1 MSQLVWRL
9 DDVELPSWFDAAM
22 FEEEVLRLALQKP
35 PRSYVSGVLVNA
47 ILHDGRAIYAIEIL
61 VGDDGQVYFT
71 DYNPEGRHDKEDF
84 YTKINDLISYLS
96 TKEWV
101 LPHFETKV
109 TDNELDVMEREIRE
123 KRHRR
128 ATLDEFDNMIKS
140 SYESVV
146 EDLLSH
152 SDEPI
157 QLEVEVDKEY
167 VSYGYFN
174 IELKY
179 RLGTERLYVVKDI
192 QQQLI
197 QAVRDENVLTLG
209 KTTRPIKMLAE
220 NFDEASRFHLE
231 FLQQY
236 YDEDAQLTAKNRFVL
251 GWDNIEQFIQH
262 YKDTPY
268 FDLAEIESDA
278 RVVATPSGDGKFRL
292 AVTYPALED
301 EELIYRRGVIL
312 SQKQGHWLSYRELA
326 PIDFTLLLKR
336 NHWNEL
342 DFSKER
348 IYQLKESI
356 ERHSKIFQMEIESDD
371 ILAPGKPQLYLDLTD
386 DEALS
391 VKVVY
396 PSENKMHESLMAEML
411 ANFDA
416 ELVGAHDYIIE
427 KPKHI
432 DYWLNEMMGELHVF
446 GDVFVSDVFKNMRR
460 PSRLGLSVGVS
471 VKKNTIQLDFDS
483 SLVDLK
489 ELAEILKSYR
499 QKKKFHRLKSGE
511 RIALHEREL
520 HDFTQLLDDL
530 NLDEKKLRKTPVPS
544 YRMYQVQ
551 GLPSEY
557 LAVDFDEAFETM
569 FTAEPLELAGG
580 IREILRP
587 YQIEGAEWL
596 LQLRAMNLGGILAD
610 DMGLGKS
617 IQMIAYLMSVM
628 PHGDKSHLIVAPASL
643 LYNWEAEFTKFTFPY
658 DVYVVTGKPAEREE
672 MIRGIEGRRAVYV
685 TSYDYLRRDAEFY
698 EGVAF
703 DTVVLDE
710 AQYIKNKA
718 TRTAQIVK
726 ELTAEHRFALT
737 GTPIENSLAELWSIF
752 DFLMPGYLYP
762 YAHFVKHYERPIVVD
777 GDEEASLK
785 LKGLVEPF
793 ILRRLKSDVLTEL
806 PEKLEETFYIG
817 QSERE
822 MQLYQATLASMQK
835 DLASKMDL
843 KSQSVQVLAMLTR
856 LRQLSLDPRLVYDNI
871 YERSSK
877 IQAVVNILVESARA
891 GEKVLV
897 FSSFVSGL
905 ELVETALLEEG
916 VSYLKLTGA
925 TPKETRRDYVSEFQR
940 EDSDVTAF
948 LISLKAGGTGLN
960 LTAASK
966 VIHLD
971 PWWNVSAQNQATDRA
986 HRYGQESVVEVV
998 KLVSKGTIEEK
1009 IEQLQADKQEIADI
1023 FVENSAGS
1031 IKMLS
1036 EGEIRELFS

>member
-1 MSQLVWRL
+1 MSRFRYEL
-9 DDVELPSWFDAAM
+9 DDYSVLDDFDVAK
-22 FEEEVLRLALQKP
+22 FEEALLRLELRRSDYSYIPGVMVRALVRNEQALY
-35 PRSYVSGVLVNA
+35 R
-47 ILHDGRAIYAIEIL
+47 IELMI
-61 VGDDGQVYFT
+61 GDEGQVYYT
-71 DYNPEGRHDKEDF
+71 RQYPEGSHQAGPF
-84 YTKINDLISYLS
+84 YEAVDALLMYLAR
-96 TKEWV
+96 KNWK
-101 LPHFETKV
+101 LPYTHSKLTDEELEEFES
-109 TDNELDVMEREIRE
+109 EMRAQRY
-123 KRHRR
+123 RQ
-128 ATLDEFDNMIKS
+128 ATLDEFDSMIKS
-140 SYESVV
+140 SYETVV

-157 QLEVEVDKEY
+157 QLEVSVESEY
-167 VSYGYFN
+167 VSFGYFN

-192 QQQLI
+192 DRQLI
-197 QAVRDENVLTLG
+197 QAVRDESVLTLG
-209 KTTRPIKMLAE
+209 KTTRPIKMIRE
-220 NFDEASRFHLE
+220 NFDEASQFHLD
-231 FLQQY
+231 FLMRY
-236 YDEDAQLTAKNRFVL
+236 YDEDAQMTAKNRMVL
-251 GWDNIEQFIQH
+251 DWHNIENFIAD
-262 YKDTPY
+262 YKDTDY
-268 FDLAEIESDA
+268 FDLAEIEGDA
-278 RVVATPSGDGKFRL
+278 LVTARPSADGQFRL
-292 AVTYPALED
+292 DVTYPDIEP
-301 EELIYRRGVIL
+301 EWMYRPGILL
-312 SQKQGHWLSYRELA
+312 SQNQGHWLSYRELSPLDYTLLRKA
-326 PIDFTLLLKR
+326 NHWKGVDFT
-336 NHWNEL
+336 
-342 DFSKER
+342 KER
-348 IYQLKESI
+348 IYQLKDSI
-356 ERHSKIFQMEIESDD
+356 ERHSTVFQMEIESDE
-371 ILAPGKPQLYLDLTD
+371 ILAPAKPQLYLDLTD

-391 VKVVY
+391 LKVVY
-396 PSENKMHESLMAEML
+396 PSANQMHESLMTDLM

-416 ELVGAHDYIIE
+416 EKVGEHDYVVD

-432 DYWLNEMMGELHVF
+432 DYWLNEMMSELHVF

-471 VKKNTIQLDFDS
+471 VKKNSIQLDFDS
-483 SLVDLK
+483 SVVDLK
-489 ELAEILKSYR
+489 ELADILKSYR

-520 HDFTQLLDDL
+520 EDFSRLLDDL
-530 NLDEKKLRKTPVPS
+530 NLDAKSLRKTPVPS

-557 LAVDFDEAFETM
+557 LAVDYDEAFETM
-569 FTAEPLELAGG
+569 FTAEPVELDAGF
-580 IREILRP
+580 REILRP

-617 IQMIAYLMSVM
+617 IQMIAYMMSVM
-628 PHGDKSHLIVAPASL
+628 TRGNKSHLIVAPASL
-643 LYNWEAEFTKFTFPY
+643 LYNWEAEFQKFPFPY
-658 DVYVVTGKPAEREE
+658 EVVVVTGKPAEREAV
-672 MIRGIEGRRAVYV
+672 IRGIGERRAVYM
-685 TSYDYLRRDAEFY
+685 TSYDYLRRDFEAY
-698 EGVAF
+698 DGVAF
-703 DTVVLDE
+703 DSIVLDE

-726 ELTAEHRFALT
+726 ELVADHRFALT
-737 GTPIENSLAELWSIF
+737 GTPIENTLAELWSIF

-762 YAHFVKHYERPIVVD
+762 YAHFVKHFERPIVVD
-777 GDEEASLK
+777 GDEVASAK
-785 LKGLVEPF
+785 LKRLVEPF

-806 PEKLEETFYIG
+806 PEKLEETLYIG

-822 MQLYQATLASMQK
+822 AQLYQANLASIQK
-835 DLASKMDL
+835 DLASEMDL

-877 IQAVVNILVESARA
+877 IEAVVEILVEASRA

-905 ELVETALLEEG
+905 ELVESALIEEG
-916 VSYLKLTGA
+916 VGYLKLTGS
-925 TPKETRRDYVSEFQR
+925 TPKEVRRDYVSEFQR
-940 EDSDVTAF
+940 EESDVTAF

-960 LTAASK
+960 LTAATK
-966 VIHLD
+966 VVHLD

-986 HRYGQESVVEVV
+986 HRYGQDSVVEVV

-1023 FVENSAGS
+1023 FVENSTGS